1 MNSLVSVVDGKVM
14 VTSKQI
20 ADHFGK
26 VHRDVMR
33 AIKHE
38 LKTAGDFGVRNFAL
52 SSYISLQNKKLECY
66 TMTRDGFSLI
76 AMGFTGEIAQ
86 QWKIKYIEAF
96 NAMEREL
103 LDGNKKFGSVMDALN
118 EACKLME
125 DDKKK
130 ASTFGTGLCEW
141 KKVRKEHMDRVE
153 KLQKDVQILLN
164 FNK

>member
-1 MNSLVSVVDGKVM
+1 MNDLVKVVDGKVT
-14 VTSKQI
+14 VTSKQV

-26 VHRDVMR
+26 IHRDVMNIIR
-33 AIKHE
+33 KE
-38 LKTAGDFGVRNFAL
+38 LKTAGDFGVRNFYQ
-52 SSYISLQNKKLECY
+52 SSYTSLQNKELECY
-66 TMTRDGFSLI
+66 EMTRDGFSLL
-76 AMGFTGEIAQ
+76 AMAFSGEKAQ

-103 LDGNKKFGSVMDALN
+103 LDGSKKFGSVMDALN

-130 ASTFGTGLCEW
+130 ASAFGSGLSEW
-141 KKVRKEHMDRVE
+141 KKVRKDHMERVE
-153 KLQKDVQILLN
+153 KLQHDVQILLN